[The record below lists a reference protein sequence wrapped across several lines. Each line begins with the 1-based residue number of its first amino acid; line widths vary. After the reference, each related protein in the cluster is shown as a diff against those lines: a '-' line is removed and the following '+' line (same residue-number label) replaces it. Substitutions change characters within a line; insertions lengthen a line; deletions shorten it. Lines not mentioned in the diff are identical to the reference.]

1 MSFRIHPIKEFL
13 VRPAL
18 PAALRRLPE
27 LGLNIMWSWHHS
39 IRAVFRRLDPAIWR
53 ASGYNPVV
61 MLGRVP
67 QEVLER
73 AAKDP
78 RFLAVYR
85 RACELHDGYLGTPE
99 PGAPTPASDPPVFE
113 PLASDPPMV
122 VAYFSMEYG
131 LIDCLPIYSG
141 GLGVL
146 SGDHLKASSDAM
158 LPLVGVGLLYQKGY
172 FQQSLDPG
180 GWQEER
186 TPVNDFYSLP
196 VTPVKRPDDSDLIVE
211 VTFAGTPV
219 YLKVWHIDVGRVKLY
234 LLDSNIAQNA

>member
-18 PAALRRLPE
+18 PPALRRLPE

-39 IRAVFRRLDPAIWR
+39 IRAVFRRLDPGVWR

-85 RACELHDGYLGTPE
+85 KACELYDSYLELPE
-99 PGAPTPASDPPVFE
+99 PETPAPTSD
-113 PLASDPPMV
+113 APMV

-131 LIDCLPIYSG
+131 
-141 GLGVL
+141 
-146 SGDHLKASSDAM
+146 
-158 LPLVGVGLLYQKGY
+158 
-172 FQQSLDPG
+172 
-180 GWQEER
+180 
-186 TPVNDFYSLP
+186 
-196 VTPVKRPDDSDLIVE
+196 
-211 VTFAGTPV
+211 
-219 YLKVWHIDVGRVKLY
+219 
-234 LLDSNIAQNA
+234 